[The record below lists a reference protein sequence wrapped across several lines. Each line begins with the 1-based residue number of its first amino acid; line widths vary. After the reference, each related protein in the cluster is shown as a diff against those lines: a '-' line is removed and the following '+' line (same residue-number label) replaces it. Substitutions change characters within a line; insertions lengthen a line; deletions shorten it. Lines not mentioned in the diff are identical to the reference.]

1 MSLDHALLV
10 SLLEKP
16 SSGYELARR
25 FDRSIGYFW
34 HATHQQIY
42 KVLAR
47 MEEAGWISGEVQ
59 PGEAAP
65 DRKLF
70 SVSGAGRGEVSRW
83 LAEPTEPEGI
93 RDSLMV
99 KLRGAAFGE
108 AGALIPELEHHRALH
123 ANRLTAYRVIE
134 ARDFSGTL
142 DRQRALQ
149 YQVLKSGIRF
159 EQGWLE
165 WCEEAIALLHSHE
178 QDPPRREKT

>member
-1 MSLDHALLV
+1 
-10 SLLEKP
+10 
-16 SSGYELARR
+16 
-25 FDRSIGYFW
+25 
-34 HATHQQIY
+34 
-42 KVLAR
+42 

-59 PGEAAP
+59 PGESAP

-70 SVSGAGRGEVSRW
+70 SVSRAGRSEVSRW

-134 ARDFSGTL
+134 ARDFPGTL

-165 WCEEAIALLHSHE
+165 WCEEAIALLHGHE